1 MIVYK
6 VLAGFLIIVFFLV
19 VIGSIVKKDASIL
32 VLNFFVSMLLIL
44 ILSTISDEKERIG
57 IVCDIKTTQTSYV
70 QTVVEGEIEQ
80 VPIYSY
86 LILIQTKD
94 NEYRTLITKN
104 PNYGVLKIGDKIT
117 YTYDNTEKIK
127 EE

>member
-1 MIVYK
+1 
-6 VLAGFLIIVFFLV
+6 
-19 VIGSIVKKDASIL
+19 
-32 VLNFFVSMLLIL
+32 MLLIL

-80 VPIYSY
+80 VPVYSY

-104 PNYGVLKIGDKIT
+104 PNYSVLKIGDKIT